1 MGHPVSMVFS
11 GIRYALD
18 YARKQAALRK
28 METDRADAG
37 VTVGD
42 VLGAFNPFNSVM
54 WWYSRVS
61 EAGSRRQ
68 RHNPAPA
75 SASTST
81 SRLRRRHSSSR
92 PRRPQ
97 QAGQWRPKIALDK
110 LRNPRSEV

>member
-1 MGHPVSMVFS
+1 
-11 GIRYALD
+11 
-18 YARKQAALRK
+18 

-42 VLGAFNPFNSVM
+42 VLGALNPLNSVM

-68 RHNPAPA
+68 RHTPAPA
-75 SASTST
+75 PAPAPA

-97 QAGQWRPKIALDK
+97 EARQWRPKIALDK
-110 LRNPRSEV
+110 LRNPRSDS

>member
-1 MGHPVSMVFS
+1 
-11 GIRYALD
+11 
-18 YARKQAALRK
+18 

-42 VLGAFNPFNSVM
+42 VLGAFNPLNSVM

-61 EAGSRRQ
+61 EAGSRRL

-75 SASTST
+75 PAPA

-97 QAGQWRPKIALDK
+97 KPDQWRPKIALDK
-110 LRNPRSEV
+110 LRNPRSDS

>member
-1 MGHPVSMVFS
+1 
-11 GIRYALD
+11 
-18 YARKQAALRK
+18 

-42 VLGAFNPFNSVM
+42 VLGAFNPLNSVM

-68 RHNPAPA
+68 RHTPA
-75 SASTST
+75 

-97 QAGQWRPKIALDK
+97 EARQWRPKIALDK
-110 LRNPRSEV
+110 LRNPRSDS